1 MSVVLITGASRG
13 IGRAAALLF
22 AAQGSC
28 VGVNYNQSREA
39 AKALVGEIRVNG
51 GHALALQADVSD
63 FSACAAMVKALK
75 SEFGFIDTLINNA
88 GVACDK
94 LFTDT
99 LPEDWRRT
107 FDVNMGG
114 AYNCTAAVL
123 PEMIQKK
130 RGTIVNV
137 SSIWGIAGGSCEVAY
152 SASKAALIGFTKA
165 LAKEAG
171 PSGIRVNCVAPGVID
186 TDMNAGLRPEDVCA
200 LNEHTPMGRMGT
212 PKEAAESIL
221 FLASPAASFLT
232 GQVIS
237 PNGGFLI

>member
-22 AAQGSC
+22 AARGDC
-28 VGVNYNQSREA
+28 VGVNYNRSREA
-39 AKALVGEIRVNG
+39 AEALVCEIRAGG
-51 GHALALQADVSD
+51 GHALALQADVAD
-63 FSACAAMVKALK
+63 FSACAAMAKALWN
-75 SEFGFIDTLINNA
+75 EFGFIDTLINNA
-88 GVACDK
+88 GVACDR

-99 LPEDWRRT
+99 LPGDWQRT
-107 FDVNMGG
+107 FDVNVGG
-114 AYNCTAAVL
+114 AYNCTQAIL
-123 PEMIQKK
+123 PEMIHKK
-130 RGTIVNV
+130 RGIIVNV

-165 LAKEAG
+165 LAKEVG

-186 TDMNAGLRPEDVCA
+186 TDMNAGLRPEDVRA
-200 LNEHTPMGRMGT
+200 LQERTPLERIGM
-212 PKEAAESIL
+212 PQEAATSIL